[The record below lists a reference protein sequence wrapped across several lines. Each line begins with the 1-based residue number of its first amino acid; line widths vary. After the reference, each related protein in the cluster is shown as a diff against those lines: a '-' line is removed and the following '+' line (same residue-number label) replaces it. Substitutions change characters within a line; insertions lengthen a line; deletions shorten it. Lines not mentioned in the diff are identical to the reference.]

1 MKNKGNSK
9 DKRKNSRKIAL
20 CTLGIIAIFAL
31 PLLIVHLLFK
41 WNSGVDFFVA
51 KWSAGDAL
59 AYVGTMLTFIGTI
72 ALSYMA
78 LKASNK
84 ANELSQKVIDMELNN
99 YKLDLRPFVLV
110 SDWNAYEIDCT
121 ELIDNPAK
129 KYIQIG
135 KYQNGNALGLAI
147 KLTNTSNS
155 CITVQYSTGISR
167 NPELNWGNAAVN
179 QSNLKM
185 ILSPGESDE
194 FVFYATKEFMEK
206 QISHRVKIELIL
218 ENRFSKRYKESFTV
232 LITSLS
238 NKVKTLPG
246 QWYCHLFAQDYE
258 IGHFDKDE
266 NGDPIFIE
274 EEL

>member
-41 WNSGVDFFVA
+41 WRSGVEFFVA
-51 KWSAGDAL
+51 EWSAGDVL

-155 CITVQYSTGISR
+155 CITVQYSTGTSI

-206 QISHRVKIELIL
+206 QISQRVRMELIL
-218 ENRFSKRYKESFTV
+218 ENRFSKRYKESFTI

-266 NGDPIFIE
+266 NGEPIFIQ

>member
-1 MKNKGNSK
+1 MKNKENSK
-9 DKRKNSRKIAL
+9 NKRKNSRKIAVY
-20 CTLGIIAIFAL
+20 TLEIISIFAL

-41 WNSGVDFFVA
+41 WHSGVNFFVA
-51 KWSAGDAL
+51 EWSAGDVL

-84 ANELSQKVIDMELNN
+84 ANELSQKVIDMEINN
-99 YKLDLRPFVLV
+99 YKMDLRPFVLV

-155 CITVQYSTGISR
+155 CITVQYFTGISR

-185 ILSPGESDE
+185 ILFPGESDE
-194 FVFYATKEFMEK
+194 FVFYATQEFMEK
-206 QISHRVKIELIL
+206 QISQRVKIELIL

-258 IGHFDKDE
+258 IGHFEKDE
-266 NGDPIFIE
+266 NGDKIFIE
-274 EEL
+274 EDL

>member
-1 MKNKGNSK
+1 MKSKENSEK
-9 DKRKNSRKIAL
+9 TGKNRRKTIL
-20 CTLGIIAIFAL
+20 YILGTLILFVL

-41 WNSGVDFFVA
+41 WNSGIDFFVA
-51 KWSAGDAL
+51 EWSAGDVL
-59 AYVGTMLTFIGTI
+59 AYIGTMLTFIGTI

-110 SDWNAYEIDCT
+110 SDWKAYEIDCK
-121 ELIDNPAK
+121 ELVDNPTK

-135 KYQNGNALGLAI
+135 KYQNRNALGLAI

-155 CITVQYSTGISR
+155 CITVQYATGISR
-167 NPELNWGNAAVN
+167 NSELNWGNAAVN

-194 FVFYATKEFMEK
+194 FVFYATREFMEK
-206 QISHRVKIELIL
+206 QISQRVRIELIL

-232 LITSLS
+232 LIMSLS

-266 NGDPIFIE
+266 NGYPIFIE
-274 EEL
+274 ENL

>member
-1 MKNKGNSK
+1 MNNKENSK
-9 DKRKNSRKIAL
+9 NKRKNSRKIAVY
-20 CTLGIIAIFAL
+20 TLGIISIFAL
-31 PLLIVHLLFK
+31 PLLIVHLLFE
-41 WNSGVDFFVA
+41 WHSGVNFFVA
-51 KWSAGDAL
+51 EWSAGDVL

-84 ANELSQKVIDMELNN
+84 ANELSQKVIDMEINN
-99 YKLDLRPFVLV
+99 YKMDLRPFVLV

-155 CITVQYSTGISR
+155 CITVQYFTGISR

-194 FVFYATKEFMEK
+194 FVFYATQEFMEK
-206 QISHRVKIELIL
+206 QISQRVKIELIL

-258 IGHFDKDE
+258 IGHFEKDE
-266 NGDPIFIE
+266 NGDTIFIE
-274 EEL
+274 EDL